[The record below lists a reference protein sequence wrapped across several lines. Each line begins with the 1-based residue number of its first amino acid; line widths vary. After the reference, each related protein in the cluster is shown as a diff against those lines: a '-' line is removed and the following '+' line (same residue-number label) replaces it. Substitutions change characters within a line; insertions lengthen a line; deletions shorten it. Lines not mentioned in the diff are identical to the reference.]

1 MVMKKAIVSSNLYNV
16 KIRVS
21 PAGGAV
27 KQNLDGVKIHGHIDV
42 MTSKP
47 TKRPARAK
55 VAKKPVK
62 QAGGDAPYH
71 HGDLREALLKAAESI
86 LERDGP
92 SGLTLRAAAREAGVS
107 HAAPTHHFGD
117 MGGLLSELAAA
128 GFRRFGAFLAAAAD
142 AQATPE
148 DRLNAMGE
156 AYVAFARRYPGLFL
170 LMFRSERLDVTRPAL
185 RDAIRESFQVLSGG
199 VARRLSEDPARAAAP
214 LASIANIVKSWSIV
228 HGFAML
234 LLDHRLDDIL
244 KALPE
249 GVDAKA
255 LLRAVIEVKPR

>member
-1 MVMKKAIVSSNLYNV
+1 MTKKPAKRPDRAKVS
-16 KIRVS
+16 
-21 PAGGAV
+21 
-27 KQNLDGVKIHGHIDV
+27 
-42 MTSKP
+42 
-47 TKRPARAK
+47 KRPA
-55 VAKKPVK
+55 K
-62 QAGGDAPYH
+62 QAGAEAPYH

-86 LERDGP
+86 LEREGP
-92 SGLTLRAAAREAGVS
+92 TGLTLRAAAREAGVS

-128 GFRRFGAFLAAAAD
+128 GFRRFGAFLAAAA
-142 AQATPE
+142 AEGTPA

-156 AYVAFARRYPGLFL
+156 AYVDFARRHPGLFV

-214 LASIANIVKSWSIV
+214 LATIANIVRSWSMV

-244 KALPE
+244 KALPD
-249 GVDAKA
+249 GVDAKG
-255 LLRAVIEVKPR
+255 LLRAVIETKPR